1 MKTVVHIITGARSF
15 STAELDFYS
24 SHRNDAESRCP
35 MVRLELRISFI

>member
-24 SHRNDAESRCP
+24 SHRNDAESRSP
-35 MVRLELRISFI
+35 MVTLALSTSCI